1 VISEFAKSFDLEAH
15 FAGCEAEIVK
25 WSSKFQ
31 ELGFVSMDNF
41 IPEQLRYLIEL
52 EVANCLTETAK
63 RRDTKVSS
71 TDNSPR
77 KYMSCSR
84 HDIFAMAR
92 LLPAFYSDPAL
103 FRVLEQITADKVI
116 KVPFEPEEIVI
127 NSQQLPQDEH
137 GWHWDD
143 YRYSLLFIVRAPRE
157 GNGGLVEFVPNTEWD
172 KENPNIQAYLD
183 KGPVY
188 REYVP
193 QGSFY
198 LINGAANLHH
208 VSPLKEADLRIIVCF
223 SYAGADEIDRV
234 VSHESMEEIYSL

>member
-1 VISEFAKSFDLEAH
+1 MISEFSKCFDLAAH
-15 FAGCEAEIVK
+15 FSTIEEEIGS
-25 WSSKFQ
+25 WNTQFQ
-31 ELGFVSMDNF
+31 HLGFVRMDNF
-41 IPEQLRYLIEL
+41 IPEQLRYLLEL
-52 EVANCLTETAK
+52 EVSKCLREVAT
-63 RRDTKVSS
+63 RRDIKVSS

-84 HDIFAMAR
+84 DDIFSLSRIM
-92 LLPAFYSDPAL
+92 PAFYDDPAL
-103 FRVLEQITADKVI
+103 YQVLERITHDKVI

-127 NSQQLPQDEH
+127 NSMQLPEDEH

-157 GNGGLVEFVPNTEWD
+157 GNGGLIEFVPNTEWD
-172 KENPNIQAYLD
+172 KNNPNIKGYLD
-183 KGPVY
+183 KGPIY

-198 LINGAANLHH
+198 FINGAANLHH
-208 VSPLKEADLRIIVCF
+208 VSPLKEADLRIITCF
-223 SYAGADEIDRV
+223 SYAGADEIDRI